1 MLEEA
6 RALEAAGC
14 FALVLEMVPAPVA
27 AEITRQLSIPV
38 IGIGAGVVKRHYE
51 DPAPCNRRLQI
62 ATNLKLELVQN
73 IR

>member
-1 MLEEA
+1 VSAQAAEATKMLEEA

-38 IGIGAGVVKRHYE
+38 IGIGAGVGTSGR
-51 DPAPCNRRLQI
+51 
-62 ATNLKLELVQN
+62 T
-73 IR
+73 